1 MLKKDMFLESPSGFY
16 MPFGGEDESPAEVML
31 DYGEQVHPATG
42 KSFFHHGMD
51 FVCDHQPLYAVA
63 SGLVTGVGTDEERG
77 DFISVRYGKYIV
89 RYCHISESYVP
100 YGAKVVAGQQI
111 AKSGDFLHIDVHFAG
126 EEMNPMELL
135 TMLYGNLSVLASLGE
150 DRFPEEDIDNIEVH
164 TKYDADQEE
173 IQSLMVDYFPKYFM
187 AVSTGRWQP
196 SEKTELLIR
205 SMLAKAAEGNCFY
218 EVVPSYSNP
227 LGLGVNGSPL
237 IGEMQNLLIEDFLGY
252 LASHHGVYLSSF
264 TEEQKKKLMSMQRST
279 ARS

>member
-1 MLKKDMFLESPSGFY
+1 MLKKDMFLESPSGFF
-16 MPFGGEDESPAEVML
+16 MPFGGEDESQAEVML

-51 FVCDHQPLYAVA
+51 FVCDHQTLYALA

-77 DFISVRYGKYIV
+77 DFIAIRYGKYVV
-89 RYCHISESYVP
+89 RYCHISEAFAP

-126 EEMNPMELL
+126 DEMNPIELL
-135 TMLYGNLSVLASLGE
+135 TTLYGNVSVLSSLGL
-150 DRFPEEDIDNIEVH
+150 DHFPIEDIDNVEVH
-164 TKYDADQEE
+164 TKYDSDQEE
-173 IQSLMVDYFPKYFM
+173 IQSLMVDYFPRYFM

-196 SEKTELLIR
+196 SEKTELIIR
-205 SMLAKAAEGNCFY
+205 NMLAKAAAGSCFY

-227 LGLGVNGSPL
+227 LGLGVNGAPL

-252 LASHHGVYLSSF
+252 IASHHGVYLSSF

-279 ARS
+279 AQ